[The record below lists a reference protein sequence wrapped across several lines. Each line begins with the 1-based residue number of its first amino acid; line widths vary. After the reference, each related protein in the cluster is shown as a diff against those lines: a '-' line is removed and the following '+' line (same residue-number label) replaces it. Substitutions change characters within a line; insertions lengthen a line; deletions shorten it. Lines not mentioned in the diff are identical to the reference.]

1 VSTYTKCLPTVVRC
15 CRVRVH
21 AYLGA
26 LSTLTLL
33 LLLLLRH
40 AALPSL
46 SAYLGS
52 FRDWRRWH
60 VVMTFVVAQEDDL
73 EISVPGMPIP

>member
-1 VSTYTKCLPTVVRC
+1 L
-15 CRVRVH
+15 
-21 AYLGA
+21 L
-26 LSTLTLL
+26 LL

>member
-1 VSTYTKCLPTVVRC
+1 
-15 CRVRVH
+15 
-21 AYLGA
+21 
-26 LSTLTLL
+26 LTLL
-33 LLLLLRH
+33 LLLLRR

-52 FRDWRRWH
+52 FRGWRRWH

>member
-1 VSTYTKCLPTVVRC
+1 VSTYTKCLPTVVC
-15 CRVRVH
+15 CYRVRVH

-33 LLLLLRH
+33 LLLLRR

-52 FRDWRRWH
+52 FRGWRRWH